1 MVIIVSAQTQWK
13 GPRLLAPLL
22 RLGRCSYQVYSTQMF
37 FVFAFFAIF
46 VQYRNRI
53 WAVQLLFVVTVIV
66 AAAAGELLL

>member
-1 MVIIVSAQTQWK
+1 
-13 GPRLLAPLL
+13 
-22 RLGRCSYQVYSTQMF
+22 MF